1 MPRKPVKK
9 TTTRKPT
16 ARSSQKRRSTSA
28 SARIN
33 HRLRAI
39 SSERKLDILGAV
51 LVILGV
57 IALLGFLGGQ
67 RQGLGGGILMLLGW
81 IAGMGSL
88 LFPLLL
94 ILLGLWYLV
103 RNEPRFPMISAERM
117 LGVVFLYLNILT
129 WMHWFNDG
137 SGKLSWDLAHG
148 GQGGGYLGAF
158 FNVLLTVA
166 FGRGGAL
173 VVLVAWLLI
182 ALAFTFDLSIPD
194 LFRKMT
200 QPALKTGEYIAE
212 KSTRL
217 TDPLREKLE
226 GGSQR
231 KTRTSRPLFPNGDAH
246 AQGFTPLGAN
256 GQHPAGKP
264 GLKPGQ
270 PAQIP
275 PDGKT
280 ESTLS
285 SAQLARA
292 FQSSESS
299 LNWQLPQVDEIL
311 NPAIKAVLRQNVDQA
326 RARLIEETLGS
337 FGAPVH
343 VVEIH
348 RGPTFTQFGV
358 EPDFVQTRNGQMR
371 VRVNKI
377 TSLADDLALALAAP
391 RIRIQA
397 PVPGRHYVGIEVPN
411 EETEL
416 VSLRE
421 AVQNKSFQ
429 RLNAFLKF
437 VLGKDVAGKPVAV
450 DLASMPHL
458 LIAGTTGSGKSVCI
472 NAILCCL
479 LMERTPNELRLVM
492 VDPKRVELTG
502 YNGIP
507 HLLTPVIVDT
517 DKVVDTL
524 KWMSREMDS
533 RYKKFAE
540 VGARNISD
548 YNSTQPRKLP
558 YIVVVI
564 DELADLMMMAPEE
577 TERNLN
583 RLAQLARAT
592 GIHVI
597 IATQRPSVDVITG
610 MIKANFPSR
619 ISFTVVSGVDSRVV
633 LDQPGAERLMG
644 RGDMLFQASDA
655 PAPKRLQ
662 GVFVSNEE
670 IQRLVQFW
678 IDQRQQLLAQDP
690 QASEKMPEK
699 FFPSATLTQTPLF
712 DRVTESGQD
721 PLFEEAVAF
730 VRQEERASISM
741 LQRKLRIGY
750 TRAARLVDS
759 MEEKGIVGESESG
772 SGVRPVL
779 DFGDEDQP
787 EE

>member
-1 MPRKPVKK
+1 MARKI
-9 TTTRKPT
+9 TRKSSSFKT
-16 ARSSQKRRSTSA
+16 ASSSKRSKRSSASRSIKRNRMQ
-28 SARIN
+28 R
-33 HRLRAI
+33 I
-39 SSERKLDILGAV
+39 SSERKLDILGV
-51 LVILGV
+51 LLIIVGIV
-57 IALLGFLGGQ
+57 FLLGFFSGGKTPLTAWTLNLL
-67 RQGLGGGILMLLGW
+67 RQIAGLGAI
-81 IAGMGSL
+81 

-94 ILLGLWYLV
+94 MLSGAWFVV
-103 RNEPRFPMISAERM
+103 RNEQRFPMPSAERL
-117 LGVVFLYLNILT
+117 LGILILYLNILC
-129 WMHWFNDG
+129 WLHWFNG
-137 SGKLSWDLAHG
+137 GQWELAHAG
-148 GQGGGYLGAF
+148 GGGGYIGAF
-158 FNVLLTVA
+158 FERILVVTLGN
-166 FGRGGAL
+166 GGAL
-173 VVLVAWLLI
+173 VVMIAWLLI

-194 LFRKMT
+194 LFRKFS
-200 QPALKTGEYIAE
+200 QPAVKTGEFIAE
-212 KSTRL
+212 KSARL
-217 TDPLREKLE
+217 SQPAREKAE
-226 GGSQR
+226 STAAQPR
-231 KTRTSRPLFPNGDAH
+231 VAFPNQGSH
-246 AQGFTPLGAN
+246 PQGFTPLGEKN
-256 GQHPAGKP
+256 LKRLIVQNNSVSHSSPAEKG
-264 GLKPGQ
+264 
-270 PAQIP
+270 A
-275 PDGKT
+275 DG
-280 ESTLS
+280 
-285 SAQLARA
+285 AHLARA
-292 FQSSESS
+292 FQTSTNS
-299 LNWQLPQVDEIL
+299 LAWQLPRFDDVL
-311 NPAIKAVLRQNVDQA
+311 NPAIKAIVRQNIDQD
-326 RARLIEETLGS
+326 RARVIADTLTS

-358 EPDFVQTRNGQMR
+358 EPDMIQTRNGQMR

-377 TSLADDLALALAAP
+377 ASLADDLALALAAP

-397 PVPGRHYVGIEVPN
+397 PVPGRRYVGIEVPN
-411 EETEL
+411 EEIEL

-421 AVQNKSFQ
+421 GVQSKSFQ
-429 RLNAFLKF
+429 KLNAFLKF
-437 VLGKDVAGKPVAV
+437 VLGKDVAGKPIAV

-479 LMERTPNELRLVM
+479 LMEHTPNELRLVM

-507 HLLTPVIVDT
+507 HLLTPVIVDHE
-517 DKVVDTL
+517 KVVGTL
-524 KWMSREMDS
+524 QWMSREMDS

-540 VGARNISD
+540 VGARNIGD
-548 YNSTQPRKLP
+548 YNSTQPNKLS

-610 MIKANFPSR
+610 MIKANFPAR

-644 RGDMLFQASDA
+644 RGDMLFQAPDA

-662 GVFVSNEE
+662 GVFVANDE

-678 IDQRQQLLAQDP
+678 EDQARSLLAADP
-690 QASEKMPEK
+690 QARERMPEK

-712 DRVTESGQD
+712 EDAMQLNDD
-721 PLFEEAVAF
+721 PLVTQAIQI

-750 TRAARLVDS
+750 TRAARLIDS
-759 MEEKGIVGESESG
+759 LEEKGIVGEPDPG
-772 SGVRPVL
+772 SGVRPLL
-779 DFGDEDQP
+779 DFGEDDP
-787 EE
+787 EK

>member
-1 MPRKPVKK
+1 MARKSIKRTAARK
-9 TTTRKPT
+9 NASRTTR
-16 ARSSQKRRSTSA
+16 RKRTTSTS
-28 SARIN
+28 SRI
-33 HRLRAI
+33 HRHLRKI
-39 SSERKLDILGAV
+39 STERKLDILGV
-51 LVILGV
+51 FLLILG
-57 IALLGFLGGQ
+57 IISLLGFFGAGQ
-67 RQGLGGGILMLLGW
+67 SELTSGINRLLGW
-81 IAGMGSL
+81 IAGFGAI

-94 ILLGLWYLV
+94 IFLGFWFLV
-103 RNEPRFPMISAERM
+103 RNEQRFPMLSTERT
-117 LGVVFLYLNILT
+117 LGIVFLYLNILS
-129 WMHWFNDG
+129 WLHWFNG
-137 SGKLSWDLAHG
+137 GGWPLAKA

-158 FNVLLTVA
+158 FERVLVVA
-166 FGRGGAL
+166 LGESGAA
-173 VVLVAWLLI
+173 VVLVACLLL

-194 LFRKMT
+194 LFRKFT
-200 QPALKTGEYIAE
+200 SPAVKTGEFIAE
-212 KSTRL
+212 KSTKIVE
-217 TDPLREKLE
+217 PLKDAGRTKP
-226 GGSQR
+226 G
-231 KTRTSRPLFPNGDAH
+231 KTGPVFRNGNGH
-246 AQGFTPLGAN
+246 PQGFTPLDQKPLKKTTVKQALSQSGGETADTAVN
-256 GQHPAGKP
+256 GTQM
-264 GLKPGQ
+264 
-270 PAQIP
+270 
-275 PDGKT
+275 
-280 ESTLS
+280 
-285 SAQLARA
+285 ARI

-299 LNWQLPQVDEIL
+299 LDWKLPNVDEIL
-311 NPAIKAVLRQNVDQA
+311 NPAVKAIVRHNIDQD
-326 RARLIEETLGS
+326 RAKVIEETLTS
-337 FGAPVH
+337 FGAPAH

-358 EPDFVQTRNGQMR
+358 EPDLIQTRNGQMR

-377 TSLADDLALALAAP
+377 NSLADDLALALAAQ

-397 PVPGRHYVGIEVPN
+397 PVPGRRYIGIEVPN

-421 AVQNKSFQ
+421 GIESKSFQ

-450 DLASMPHL
+450 DLTSMPHL

-472 NAILCCL
+472 NAILSCL
-479 LMERTPNELRLVM
+479 LLDRTPNELRLVM

-507 HLLTPVIVDT
+507 HLLTPVVVDSE
-517 DKVVDTL
+517 KVVGTL
-524 KWMSREMDS
+524 QWMSREMDS

-540 VGARNISD
+540 VGARNIAD
-548 YNSTQPRKLP
+548 YNSSQPQKLP

-564 DELADLMMMAPEE
+564 DELADLMMMAPDE

-610 MIKANFPSR
+610 MIKANFPAR

-644 RGDMLFQASDA
+644 RGDMLFQAPEAS
-655 PAPKRLQ
+655 APKRLQ
-662 GVFVSNEE
+662 GVFVSNDE
-670 IQRLVQFW
+670 IQRLVQYW
-678 IDQRQQLLAQDP
+678 IDQRKQLMAEDP
-690 QASEKMPEK
+690 QALEKMPQK
-699 FFPSATLTQTPLF
+699 VFPTATLTQTPLF
-712 DRVTESGQD
+712 DKAFD
-721 PLFEEAVAF
+721 PEEDSRLEEAIVI

-750 TRAARLVDS
+750 TRAARLIDR
-759 MEEKGIVGESESG
+759 MEEKGIVGESDSG

-779 DFGDEDQP
+779 DFGDEES

>member
-1 MPRKPVKK
+1 VLLL
-9 TTTRKPT
+9 
-16 ARSSQKRRSTSA
+16 
-28 SARIN
+28 I
-33 HRLRAI
+33 I
-39 SSERKLDILGAV
+39 GILS
-51 LVILGV
+51 
-57 IALLGFLGGQ
+57 LLGFFSGSESSIT
-67 RQGLGGGILMLLGW
+67 GGINQLLGW
-81 IAGMGSL
+81 VAGFGAI

-94 ILLGLWYLV
+94 IFLGLWFLV
-103 RNEPRFPMISAERM
+103 RNEQRFPMLSAERM
-117 LGVVFLYLNILT
+117 LGVVLLYLNILS
-129 WMHWFNDG
+129 WLHWFDG
-137 SGKLSWDLAHG
+137 GGWPLAKA

-158 FNVLLTVA
+158 FERLLVVA
-166 FGRGGAL
+166 LGEVGAA
-173 VVLVAWLLI
+173 VVLVAWLLL

-200 QPALKTGEYIAE
+200 QPAVKTGELIAE
-212 KSTRL
+212 KSNKIV
-217 TDPLREKLE
+217 DPLKKDVDTPAPARSARIFRN
-226 GGSQR
+226 GN
-231 KTRTSRPLFPNGDAH
+231 TSP
-246 AQGFTPLGAN
+246 QGFTPLD
-256 GQHPAGKP
+256 GKP
-264 GLKPGQ
+264 PRKSSSKKDNAA
-270 PAQIP
+270 PAAVETAAPAVVSGTQM
-275 PDGKT
+275 
-280 ESTLS
+280 
-285 SAQLARA
+285 ARI

-299 LNWQLPQVDEIL
+299 LDWKLPNVDEIL
-311 NPAIKAVLRQNVDQA
+311 NPAIKAIVRQNVDQD
-326 RARLIEETLGS
+326 RAHVIEETLQS
-337 FGAPVH
+337 FGAPAH

-358 EPDFVQTRNGQMR
+358 EPDFVQSRNGQMR

-421 AVQNKSFQ
+421 GVQSKSFQ
-429 RLNAFLKF
+429 KLNAFLRF

-450 DLASMPHL
+450 DLTTMPHL

-472 NAILCCL
+472 NAILSCL
-479 LMERTPNELRLVM
+479 LLDRTPNELRLVL

-507 HLLTPVIVDT
+507 HLLTPVIVDME
-517 DKVVDTL
+517 KVVGTL
-524 KWMSREMDS
+524 QWMSREMDS

-548 YNSTQPRKLP
+548 YNSGQPQKLP

-610 MIKANFPSR
+610 MIKANFPAR

-644 RGDMLFQASDA
+644 RGDMLFQAPDA

-662 GVFVSNEE
+662 GVFVSNDE

-678 IDQRQQLLAQDP
+678 IDQKAALMAVDPLA
-690 QASEKMPEK
+690 AEKMPEK
-699 FFPSATLTQTPLF
+699 VYPSATLTQTPLF
-712 DRVTESGQD
+712 DKAPEPDED
-721 PLFEEAVAF
+721 PMLNKAIDL

-741 LQRKLRIGY
+741 LQRKLGIGY
-750 TRAARLVDS
+750 TRAARLVDR
-759 MEEKGIVGESESG
+759 MEDKGIIGESDSG

-779 DFGDEDQP
+779 DFGDEDSV
-787 EE
+787 EEE